1 MREAFG
7 GAFMIKLMLI
17 FLAIY
22 IAFIAVALNYAKAF
36 RVKNKIIDI
45 IEQNEGI
52 KQSDYIDTKEGSVIG
67 DINTYLNSVSYY
79 VNLTNIPANNN
90 NNTLHCYKN
99 GYCIEEYTGP
109 VNDGVTSKYYKVTTY
124 ININFPF
131 FNLNFNIPI
140 TGETRKIERIN
151 V

>member
-45 IEQNEGI
+45 IEQSEGI
-52 KQSDYIDTKEGSVIG
+52 SEIDYNNTNEGSVIG
-67 DINTYLNSVSYY
+67 NINTYLSSVSYY
-79 VNLTNIPANNN
+79 VNLTNIENRNIDN
-90 NNTLHCYKN
+90 VHCYER
-99 GYCIEEYTGP
+99 GYCIEEYPGP

>member
-7 GAFMIKLMLI
+7 GAFSIKLMLI

-52 KQSDYIDTKEGSVIG
+52 DSYIDTKEGSVIG
-67 DINTYLNSVSYY
+67 DINSYLNTVSYY
-79 VNLTNIPANNN
+79 VNLANIKN
-90 NNTLHCYKN
+90 NNTENINCYDR
-99 GYCIEEYTGP
+99 GYCIEETTAP
-109 VNDGVTSKYYKVTTY
+109 VTDGITSKYYKVTTY

-131 FNLNFNIPI
+131 FKLNFNIPI

-151 V
+151 R

>member
-45 IEQNEGI
+45 IEQSEGI
-52 KQSDYIDTKEGSVIG
+52 SEIDYNNTNEGSVIG
-67 DINTYLNSVSYY
+67 NINTYLNNVSYY
-79 VNLTNIPANNN
+79 VNIINIKNK
-90 NNTLHCYKN
+90 NTEGVHCYDR
-99 GYCIEEYTGP
+99 GYCIEEYAGP

-140 TGETRKIERIN
+140 TGETRKIERIK

>member
-1 MREAFG
+1 MREAVG
-7 GAFMIKLMLI
+7 GAFTIKLMLI

-36 RVKNKIIDI
+36 RVKNRIIDI

-52 KQSDYIDTKEGSVIG
+52 DSYDDTKEGSVIG
-67 DINTYLNSVSYY
+67 NINSYLNTVGYY
-79 VNLTNIPANNN
+79 VNLANIKN
-90 NNTLHCYKN
+90 NNTENINCYDR
-99 GYCIEEYTGP
+99 GYCIEETTAP
-109 VNDGVTSKYYKVTTY
+109 VTDGITSKYYKVTTY

-131 FNLNFNIPI
+131 FKLNFNIPI

-151 V
+151 R

>member
-52 KQSDYIDTKEGSVIG
+52 DSYNDTKEGSVIG
-67 DINTYLNSVSYY
+67 DINSYLNTVSYY
-79 VNLTNIPANNN
+79 VNLANIKN
-90 NNTLHCYKN
+90 NNTENINCYDR
-99 GYCIEEYTGP
+99 GYCIEETTAP
-109 VNDGVTSKYYKVTTY
+109 VTDGITSKYYKVTTY

-131 FNLNFNIPI
+131 FKLNFNIPI

-151 V
+151 R